1 MVSGA
6 VSGTM
11 GPSGTCRSSL
21 RRIGAR
27 AMFGPLPL
35 LHRIMLALVIAAS
48 GVLAG
53 AWAAHV
59 TPLPLAV
66 SMGALVGGLVGLG
79 AAYAL
84 VHQPQPR
91 PVRVTRRR

>member
-1 MVSGA
+1 
-6 VSGTM
+6 
-11 GPSGTCRSSL
+11 
-21 RRIGAR
+21 
-27 AMFGPLPL
+27 MFGPLPL
-35 LHRIMLALVIAAS
+35 LHRLVLALVTAAC

-66 SMGALVGGLVGLG
+66 SMGAVAGGLLGLA

-84 VHQPQPR
+84 VRQPQPR
-91 PVRVTRRR
+91 PVRATRRR

>member
-11 GPSGTCRSSL
+11 GVSGIRRSSPTN
-21 RRIGAR
+21 GAR

-35 LHRIMLALVIAAS
+35 LHRIVLALVTAAS

-53 AWAAHV
+53 AWIAHV

-66 SMGALVGGLVGLG
+66 SMGAVVGGLLGLV
-79 AAYAL
+79 AAYAV

-91 PVRVTRRR
+91 QVRVTRRR